1 VKHKL
6 RREEPLAFT
15 GIRRSPEGRTEAV
28 FVARRQPDGT
38 VKSAG
43 AIELG
48 LRREIVQQLEQRLAG
63 LPSRQRG
70 AITWYPAEVS
80 VIASV
85 HGLPHGLVRDAVV
98 PGVGT

>member
-6 RREEPLAFT
+6 RREERLAVT
-15 GIRRSPEGRTEAV
+15 GIRGSAEERTEAV
-28 FVARRQPDGT
+28 FVARRRPDGAIR
-38 VKSAG
+38 SAG

-48 LRREIVQQLEQRLAG
+48 LRREIVQELEQRLST
-63 LPSRQRG
+63 LPSHQRG

-85 HGLPHGLVRDAVV
+85 HGLPDGLVRDGLLR
-98 PGVGT
+98 GVGR